1 MMRRNFSALGSK
13 VFDVLVV
20 GGGIFGAGIA
30 RDAAL
35 RGLRVALIDKAD
47 FASGT
52 SSRSSKLI
60 HGGFRYLEQAAC
72 RLVMESCRERQV
84 LRNMAPHL
92 VKPLPFLL
100 PVYQGDQRSL
110 GKMRI
115 GMALYD
121 ALALYRNTARHRG
134 LSPSATIEK
143 EPQLAKNGLRGSIL
157 YYDCQ
162 EDDARFCIENILHAA
177 QLGAVCM
184 NYCELSGFVS
194 HNGTVAAANVEDR
207 IGGNSLEIRAKCF
220 INAAGPWVDR
230 VAGLAGAGNG
240 YLKPTK
246 GVHILLPKLTE
257 NHAIAFQAKRDG
269 RIMFVLPWN
278 DCSIVGTTDT
288 DYSGDPDDVHAE
300 PADIEY
306 ILAEVRAL
314 FPEVKIDYGDVI
326 TTFAGLR
333 PLLHTR
339 NGSKPSSRSREWQI
353 IHHGPSFMS
362 IAGGKYTTY
371 RAEAQKIVDELL
383 RKLGEKPRLC
393 TTAHTLLPTHS
404 SNSDQLIAKSPT
416 IYASDIRRACEEE
429 MATSVDDVMRR
440 RTSLALSRFG
450 GPETAAA
457 VARIMAAYMGWSETQ
472 MRSSLADYLG
482 HWNSSRTATASPHT
496 AA

>member
-1 MMRRNFSALGSK
+1 MMRRNFSALGEA

-30 RDAAL
+30 RDGAL

-60 HGGFRYLEQAAC
+60 HGGFRYLEQAAY
-72 RLVMESCRERQV
+72 RLVMESCRERQI
-84 LRNMAPHL
+84 LQKIAPHL

-100 PVYQGDQRSL
+100 PVYQGAQRSL
-110 GKMRI
+110 GKMRL

-134 LSPSATIEK
+134 LSAAATVEK
-143 EPQLAKNGLRGSIL
+143 EPQLATQGLRGSIM

-162 EDDARFCIENILHAA
+162 EDDARFCVENVLHAV
-177 QLGAVCM
+177 QLGAECL

-194 HNGTVAAANVEDR
+194 QNGAIVAAKVEDR
-207 IGGNSLEIRAKCF
+207 IGSNSIEVRAKCF

-230 VAGLAGAGNG
+230 VAGLGGAGG
-240 YLKPTK
+240 SYLKPTK

-257 NHAIAFQAKRDG
+257 QHAIAFQAKRDG

-278 DCSIVGTTDT
+278 DCTIVGTTDT

-300 PADIEY
+300 ASDIEY

-314 FPEVKIDYGDVI
+314 FPEIRVDYSDVI

-333 PLLHTR
+333 PLLHR
-339 NGSKPSSRSREWQI
+339 GNGTNPSARSREWQI
-353 IHHGPSFMS
+353 IQHGANFMS

-371 RAEAQKIVDELL
+371 RAEAEKIVDELL
-383 RKLGEKPRLC
+383 RKLGQKARDC
-393 TTAHTLLPTHS
+393 ATAATPLPQHVPIA
-404 SNSDQLIAKSPT
+404 DQVIAESPKV
-416 IYASDIRRACEEE
+416 YASDIRRACEEE
-429 MATSVDDVMRR
+429 LATNVEDVMRR

-450 GPETAAA
+450 GPETAAI
-457 VARIMAAYMGWSETQ
+457 VARIMASCMGWSDAQ
-472 MRSSLADYLG
+472 MRNSLQHYLG
-482 HWNSSRTATASPHT
+482 QWESSRNAISPHT

>member
-1 MMRRNFSALGSK
+1 MMRRNFSSLADG

-35 RGLRVALIDKAD
+35 RGLRIALIDKAD

-84 LRNMAPHL
+84 LQKIAPHL

-134 LSPSATIEK
+134 LSPTATIEQ
-143 EPQLAKNGLRGSIL
+143 EPHLEKNGLRGSIL

-162 EDDARFCIENILHAA
+162 EDDARFCVENVLHAMT
-177 QLGAVCM
+177 LGSVCM
-184 NYCELSGFVS
+184 NYCELTGFVS
-194 HNGTVAAANVEDR
+194 QNETVVAAKVEDR
-207 IGGNSLEIRAKCF
+207 IGSGSLEIRARCF

-230 VAGLAGAGNG
+230 VAGLAGAGNS

-257 NHAIAFQAKRDG
+257 HHAIAFQAKRDG

-288 DYSGDPDDVHAE
+288 DYSGNPDDVHAE
-300 PADIEY
+300 SADIEY

-314 FPEVKIDYGDVI
+314 FPNVKIDFNDVI

-333 PLLHTR
+333 PLLHSG

-353 IHHGPSFMS
+353 IHHRPNFMS

-371 RAEAQKIVDELL
+371 RAEAEKIVDELL
-383 RKLGEKPRLC
+383 NTLGQKPRQC
-393 TTAHTLLPTHS
+393 VTAKTPLPPPPWQP
-404 SNSDQLIAKSPT
+404 DVLIADAPKVF
-416 IYASDIRRACEEE
+416 ASNIRRACEQE
-429 MATSVDDVMRR
+429 MATCVDDVMRR

-450 GPETAAA
+450 GAETAAA
-457 VARIMAAYMGWSETQ
+457 VAGIMAPCMGWSDAQ
-472 MRSSLADYLG
+472 MRNSLQQYL
-482 HWNSSRTATASPHT
+482 HQWESSRR
-496 AA
+496 AAA